1 MTITQRPFG
10 VTLIAVLMLLMGIFR
25 TIGGIFLL
33 FRNPYAEGGLE
44 SAIPP
49 EVSALPNSSLF
60 VGIVLLVIGLL
71 GLLMSYGL
79 FTLKGWART
88 LTIAVAFANLLG
100 PLMKWITQNQRPGL
114 DAVIS
119 FIFFAL
125 VFYYFSTTPVKRAF
139 GQG

>member
-33 FRNPYAEGGLE
+33 FRNPYAEAGIE
-44 SAIPP
+44 SAIP

-71 GLLMSYGL
+71 GLLVSSGL

-100 PLMKWITQNQRPGL
+100 PIMKWITQNQRPSL
-114 DAVIS
+114 DVVIS